1 MATHLKPGDPAP
13 AFSATAPAGSTV
25 AISDFKGKSSLV
37 LFFYVM
43 DNTPGC
49 TREARAFRDAESEF
63 EGRNA
68 AIVGV
73 STSSGESHA
82 RFAANNELPFPLLA
96 DTDAQIAKAYG
107 VLKKNGKTA
116 ERTTFLIDK
125 KGAVRHVWPDVSIT
139 GHAAEILAKIEELAL
154 K

>member
-1 MATHLKPGDPAP
+1 MATHLKPGDSAP
-13 AFSATAPAGSTV
+13 AFSAVASDGSTTSS
-25 AISDFKGKSSLV
+25 SDFKGKKNLV

-49 TREARAFRDAESEF
+49 TREARAFRDAASGF
-63 EGRNA
+63 ENA
-68 AIVGV
+68 NTAIVGV
-73 STSSGESHA
+73 SMDSAESHA

-96 DTDAQIAKAYG
+96 DPDAKIASAYG

-116 ERTTFLIDK
+116 ERATFLIDR
-125 KGAVRHVWPDVSIT
+125 KGIVRHAWPDVSIT
-139 GHAAEILAKIEELAL
+139 GHTAEILAKMEELAL

>member
-13 AFSATAPAGSTV
+13 AFSGATPDGSATS
-25 AISDFKGKSSLV
+25 ISDLKGKKNLV

-49 TREARAFRDAESEF
+49 TREARAFRDAAVEF
-63 EGRNA
+63 EKRNT

-73 STSSGESHA
+73 STNSADSHA

-96 DTDAQIAKAYG
+96 DTDAAVAKAYG
-107 VLKKNGKTA
+107 VLKENGKTA
-116 ERTTFLIDK
+116 ERATFLIDA
-125 KGAVRHVWPDVSIT
+125 KGSIRHVWPKVSIT
-139 GHAAEILAKIEELAL
+139 GHTAEILAKIEELAI
-154 K
+154 